1 MIRSTNS
8 AGRSELRAGRIGL
21 AGLVAAVIASL
32 TVILF
37 TVLPAGAGDGDPSA
51 LGVEPTEVQ
60 LGGQPNDCAAV
71 ASAATHEL
79 RIENPQN
86 GRTYNGPANVSLTLA
101 VTPDDEYMDYVLDGE
116 AVVFDVVVKGGQKS
130 THFDYDATIVPGAV
144 KADQALHAPTKGNG
158 AKLFNISHVSFCYEE
173 AFAVSGTVFLDDDF
187 DGVRDAGDQ
196 GEADR
201 VITAHGPSGSVSTAS
216 AGDGSYSFFL
226 SAGDDYTV
234 CEDVV
239 AGFVQTGPL
248 NTACTIIGT
257 PAQHEDG
264 GHELT
269 DLSTETAG
277 LDFGNAAEIC
287 GQTLVEDGVVLD
299 GIFVLFDQGNNES
312 LCENKV
318 GVLFEDANNVLNLPL
333 FGNGEVAGIGVITK
347 TFGGPAT
354 FTPLTYSPTLGGS
367 FEELP
372 WCGLRPKGGND
383 GNEFDEYLDD
393 PGTYPSLDGITDPE
407 SGDPSV
413 SCKVFVSENASG
425 TQVTVVLVQD
435 DPYWQ

>member
-1 MIRSTNS
+1 MIQTTGS
-8 AGRSELRAGRIGL
+8 AGRSGFRAGRIGL

-32 TVILF
+32 GVILF
-37 TVLPAGAGDGDPSA
+37 TVLPAGAGGGDPSA
-51 LGVEPTEVQ
+51 LGVEPTEVN

-86 GRTYNGPANVSLTLA
+86 GGTYDGPANVSLTLT
-101 VTPDDEYMDYVLDGE
+101 VTPDDKHMDYVLTGD
-116 AVVFDVVVKGGQKS
+116 AVVFDVIIKGGQKS
-130 THFDYDATIVPGAV
+130 THFDYDATTVPGPV

-158 AKLFNISHVSFCYEE
+158 ANLFNISHVSFCYEE
-173 AFAVSGTVFLDDDF
+173 ALTVSGTVFLDDDL
-187 DGVRDAGDQ
+187 DGVRDAGEQ

-201 VITAHGPSGSVSTAS
+201 VITAYGSSGSVSTVS
-216 AGDGSYSFFL
+216 AGDGSYSFAL
-226 SAGDDYTV
+226 SAADDYTV
-234 CEDVV
+234 CEDAV
-239 AGFVQTGPL
+239 AGFVQTGPT
-248 NTACTIIGT
+248 NTACTSLGAS
-257 PAQHEDG
+257 AQHEDG
-264 GHELT
+264 GHELSN
-269 DLSTETAG
+269 LSADTTG

-299 GIFVLFDQGNNES
+299 GTFELFAQGNNES

-333 FGNGEVAGIGVITK
+333 FGDGEVAGIGVITK
-347 TFGGPAT
+347 TFSGPAT
-354 FTPLTYSPTLGGS
+354 FTPLTYSPTLAGS

-372 WCGLRPKGGND
+372 WCGLRPKDGND
-383 GNEFDEYLDD
+383 GNQFDQYLDD
-393 PGTYPSLDGITDPE
+393 PGTYPSLSGITDPV